1 MATSVEMADKVADA
15 LGVGRQSV
23 LHHLRNL
30 GVRKLITHHGWG
42 RHAAGMTPLDAAR
55 LTIAVVGSPLVKDSV
70 ATVEQFGS
78 LERDWG
84 RRGAHLRFAAAPV
97 SDSRGD
103 ETEPADEKERSAA
116 RLEDFLA
123 LRIDRLRY
131 GYPPRADRYSFSV
144 SERQSDRLA
153 AAALELCGSP
163 SPSDPRA
170 FAVVR
175 WRSPT
180 GRGER
185 ADFCRGPMF
194 PVVHTSDFFLEHP
207 DLPMLA
213 TKYVSERA
221 FERIALAL

>member
-1 MATSVEMADKVADA
+1 MADEADA
-15 LGVGRQSV
+15 FGVGRQSV

-131 GYPPRADRYSFSV
+131 GYPPRADHNSFSV

-153 AAALELCGSP
+153 AAALELAAP
-163 SPSDPRA
+163 LR
-170 FAVVR
+170 R
-175 WRSPT
+175 
-180 GRGER
+180 
-185 ADFCRGPMF
+185 
-194 PVVHTSDFFLEHP
+194 
-207 DLPMLA
+207 
-213 TKYVSERA
+213 
-221 FERIALAL
+221 RI

>member
-1 MATSVEMADKVADA
+1 MADKVADA
-15 LGVGRQSV
+15 FGVGRQSV

-30 GVRKLITHHGWG
+30 GVRKLITYHGRG

-78 LERDWG
+78 LAG
-84 RRGAHLRFAAAPV
+84 VRG
-97 SDSRGD
+97 
-103 ETEPADEKERSAA
+103 
-116 RLEDFLA
+116 
-123 LRIDRLRY
+123 
-131 GYPPRADRYSFSV
+131 
-144 SERQSDRLA
+144 
-153 AAALELCGSP
+153 
-163 SPSDPRA
+163 
-170 FAVVR
+170 
-175 WRSPT
+175 RSPT

-213 TKYVSERA
+213 TKYVSER
-221 FERIALAL
+221 